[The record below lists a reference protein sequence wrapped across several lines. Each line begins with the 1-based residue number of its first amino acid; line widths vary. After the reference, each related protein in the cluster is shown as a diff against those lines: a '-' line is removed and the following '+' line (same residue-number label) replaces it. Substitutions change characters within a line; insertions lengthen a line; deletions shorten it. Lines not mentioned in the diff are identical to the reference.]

1 MPLFLND
8 KERMVE
14 LDPLDSLALTLH
26 HAPGVQALLLG
37 SGISRAAGIPTG
49 WEITIDLIRRLG
61 RACEAGD
68 QTDWTAWYKATFD
81 RAPSYSEIL
90 DAVASTPA
98 ERRAV
103 IQGYIEP
110 VDGEEG
116 RRPTKAHEAI
126 AKLVAAGAIRVI
138 VTTNFDRLLE
148 AALRDV
154 GVEPVVIAS
163 DDAIIGATPLVHSR
177 CTIIKLHGDYM
188 DARIKNTDD
197 ELETYSPDMNALLD
211 RVLDEFGLVVC
222 GWSGDWDTALKAA
235 IMRTASR
242 RYPFYWM
249 SRGDPT
255 TLGAGII
262 AHRQGRI
269 VRAADADTF
278 FARLLSKFEAIR
290 GDSPHPQSVAMTI
303 AQGKLRCREDRSAP
317 DWSDL
322 LAVEVDKVLN
332 FLSGSEYPTDH
343 PTNESIN
350 DVVAKLVARSEALR
364 RLVLIGTR
372 WGSPEAFRAVLRAIA
387 AVANPGG
394 NDSGFTYWI
403 SLRLVPASLCFHWA
417 VAGAVMREDHDRLA
431 ALMHLPM
438 PVRNGERKL
447 AVSKL
452 PLPALDA
459 VEWKVLKGFE
469 KAATPHSNHFHVIFA
484 KEARDVAIGSHEAD
498 EAWDAAEFWIAI
510 EFAVI
515 RLPEYHA
522 DKAWFWMPF
531 GRFIWRRDG
540 MSLDERICAL
550 RALNANATAFKAG
563 LLGGTP
569 EKAKEVIDASAEFFG
584 KVGSRF
590 Y

>member
-1 MPLFLND
+1 MI
-8 KERMVE
+8 E

-49 WEITIDLIRRLG
+49 WEITVDLIKRLG
-61 RACEAGD
+61 RARDAGD
-68 QTDWTAWYKATFD
+68 QTDWPAWYQATFD

-90 DAVASTPA
+90 DAVAVTPT

-110 VDGEEG
+110 VEDEEG

-163 DDAIIGATPLVHSR
+163 DDAIVGATPLVHSR

-197 ELETYSPDMNALLD
+197 ELETYSPEMNALLD

-255 TLGAGII
+255 TLGADIV
-262 AHRQGRI
+262 AHRQGRV

-278 FARLLSKFEAIR
+278 FTRTLSKFEAIR
-290 GDSPHPQSVAMTI
+290 GDSPHPQSVAMTV
-303 AQGKLRCREDRSAP
+303 AQGKQVCREDRTAP
-317 DWSDL
+317 DWADL
-322 LAVEVDKVLN
+322 LAIEVEKVAT
-332 FLSGSEYPTDH
+332 FLASPDYPTDH
-343 PTNESIN
+343 PTNDDIN
-350 DVVAKLVARSEALR
+350 ELVSTLVTRSEALR

-372 WGSPEAFRAVLRAIA
+372 WGGPEAFRSSLRAIA
-387 AVANPGG
+387 ALTNPVG
-394 NDSGFTYWI
+394 NQSGNTVLI
-403 SLRLVPASLCFHWA
+403 ALRHLPASLCFHWA
-417 VAGAVMREDHDRLA
+417 VTGAVLREDMSRLA
-431 ALMHLPM
+431 AIMHLQTAS
-438 PVRNGERKL
+438 RRTDRRK
-447 AVSKL
+447 AAATL
-452 PLPALDA
+452 PLGMLDDLN
-459 VEWKVLKGFE
+459 WKFLKGFE
-469 KAATPHSNHFHVIFA
+469 RHRMPHSVYFNELFTA
-484 KEARDVAIGSHEAD
+484 DARDVVVSMHEA
-498 EAWDAAEFWIAI
+498 EVAWDAAEFWIAVESGAVRI
-510 EFAVI
+510 DEFK
-515 RLPEYHA
+515 
-522 DKAWFWMPF
+522 DKSGFWTPP
-531 GRFIWRRDG
+531 GRFIWQTTP
-540 MSLDERICAL
+540 MSVTERIEAL
-550 RALNANATAFKAG
+550 RELKAGAPEFKAG
-563 LLGGTP
+563 LLGGSP
-569 EKAKEVIDASAEFFG
+569 ETAKTAIDAFAGFIQRS
-584 KVGSRF
+584 GSGWF
-590 Y
+590 

>member
-1 MPLFLND
+1 MI
-8 KERMVE
+8 E

-49 WEITIDLIRRLG
+49 WEITVDLIKRLG
-61 RACEAGD
+61 RARDAGD
-68 QTDWTAWYKATFD
+68 QTDWPAWYQATFD

-90 DAVASTPA
+90 DAVAVTPA

-110 VDGEEG
+110 VEGEEG

-163 DDAIIGATPLVHSR
+163 DDAIVGATPLVHSR

-197 ELETYSPDMNALLD
+197 ELETYSSQMNALLD

-235 IMRTASR
+235 IMRTASE

-255 TLGAGII
+255 ALGADII
-262 AHRQGRI
+262 AHRQGRV

-278 FARLLSKFEAIR
+278 FTRTLSKFDAIR
-290 GDSPHPQSVAMTI
+290 ADSPHPQSVAMTI
-303 AQGKLRCREDRSAP
+303 AQGKQVCREDRTAP
-317 DWSDL
+317 DWADL
-322 LAVEVDKVLN
+322 LAVEVDKVLS
-332 FLSGSEYPTDH
+332 FLSGSDYPTER

-350 DVVAKLVARSEALR
+350 TLVATLVARSEALR

-372 WGSPEAFRAVLRAIA
+372 WGGPEAFRAVLRAIA

-394 NDSGFTYWI
+394 NTSGFTYLI
-403 SLRLVPASLCFHWA
+403 SLRLLPASLCFHWA
-417 VAGAVMREDHDRLA
+417 AAGAVMRGDDARLA

-438 PVRNGERKL
+438 PRMNGERHL

-452 PLPALDA
+452 PLLALET
-459 VEWKVLKGFE
+459 VEWKVLDGFE
-469 KAATPHSNHFHVIFA
+469 RARTPHSNYFHAIFA
-484 KEARDVAIGSHEAD
+484 TEARDVAIGSQEAD
-498 EAWDAAEFWIAI
+498 EAWDTAEFWVAM
-510 EFAVI
+510 EFAAI
-515 RLPEYHA
+515 RLPEYQA
-522 DKAWFWMPF
+522 NKGWFWTPV
-531 GRFIWRRDG
+531 GRFIWRREG
-540 MSLDERICAL
+540 MSHVERLDSVRAL
-550 RALNANATAFKAG
+550 RSDAPALKAG

-569 EKAKEVIDASAEFFG
+569 EKAKEITDAVTEFFG
-584 KVGSRF
+584 KVGSGF
-590 Y
+590 F

>member
-1 MPLFLND
+1 MI
-8 KERMVE
+8 E

-49 WEITIDLIRRLG
+49 WEITVDLIKRLG
-61 RACEAGD
+61 RAREAGE
-68 QTDWTAWYKATFD
+68 QTDWPAWYQATFD

-90 DAVASTPA
+90 DAVAATPA

-110 VDGEEG
+110 VEGEEG
-116 RRPTKAHEAI
+116 RRPTQAHEAI
-126 AKLVAAGAIRVI
+126 AKLVAAGAVRVI

-163 DDAIIGATPLVHSR
+163 DDAIVGATPLVHSR

-188 DARIKNTDD
+188 DARIKNTDG
-197 ELETYSPDMNALLD
+197 ELETYSPEMNALLD

-255 TLGAGII
+255 TLGADII
-262 AHRQGRI
+262 AHRQGRV
-269 VRAADADTF
+269 VRATDADTF
-278 FARLLSKFEAIR
+278 FTRTLSKFEAIR

-303 AQGKLRCREDRSAP
+303 AQGKLQCREDRTAP

-322 LAVEVDKVLN
+322 LAVEVDKVLS
-332 FLSGSEYPTDH
+332 FLSGPDYPTDH

-350 DVVAKLVARSEALR
+350 DLVANLTAQSEALR

-372 WGSPEAFRAVLRAIA
+372 WGGPEAFRTVLRAIS
-387 AVANPGG
+387 AVADPRG
-394 NDSGFTYWI
+394 NNSGFTYWI

-417 VAGAVMREDHDRLA
+417 VAGAAMRADDARLA

-438 PVRNGERKL
+438 PMRNGERHV

-452 PLPALDA
+452 PLHALDT

-469 KAATPHSNHFHVIFA
+469 KATTPHSNHFHAIFA
-484 KEARDVAIGSHEAD
+484 AEARDAAVSAHEAD
-498 EAWDAAEFWIAI
+498 EAWDAAEFWIAM

-515 RLPEYHA
+515 RLPDFQA
-522 DKAWFWMPF
+522 NKDWFWTPV
-531 GRFIWRRDG
+531 GRFIWRREG
-540 MSLDERICAL
+540 MSLDERIGAV
-550 RALNANATAFKAG
+550 RALKGDAPAFKAG
-563 LLGGTP
+563 LLGGNP
-569 EKAKEVIDASAEFFG
+569 ETAKEIIDATAEFFG

-590 Y
+590 L